1 MAEQRVACVEPRV
14 VQMML
19 AMMPRQTPEDIQEH
33 FGIGINTWRKI
44 RKGEAV
50 RASVVDRLL
59 VRVERQAAG

>member
-1 MAEQRVACVEPRV
+1 MAEQKVVAVEPRV

-19 AMMPRQTPEDIQEH
+19 AMMPRQTPEDIQAQ

-50 RASVVDRLL
+50 RASVVHRLMDR
-59 VRVERQAAG
+59 VQRQAG